1 MTEVPE
7 RRDRPRLG
15 PYLRRYGQDQVS
27 TRQRTTELALGG
39 VAGIGFLVLVIGV
52 IWLFLRYPF
61 EVLSALV
68 GVWAVG
74 YVLLT
79 VLSRRAVARERDL
92 RKGRTFEELRRRSR
106 VDE

>member
-1 MTEVPE
+1 MTEEPE

-15 PYLRRYGQDQVS
+15 PFLRRYGQDQVS
-27 TRQRTTELALGG
+27 TRQRTTEIVLGG
-39 VAGIGFLVLVIGV
+39 VAGIGFLALVIAV

-61 EVLSALV
+61 KVLSALV
-68 GVWAVG
+68 GVWVVG

-79 VLSRRAVARERDL
+79 GLSRRAAARQRDL
-92 RKGRTFEELRRRSR
+92 RRGRVFEELRRRRR